1 MTISSLIIAYRVV
14 SKTIENEI
22 HSKLTDSISAY
33 SEEIKFI
40 EDKCLTIAQHLSKD
54 PEMIALL
61 NNREYDKLEQKLRNF
76 YAMKIVDI
84 IEIESPEGKVIR
96 RGHNPE
102 AAGDIKIQ
110 QSIIQTGLSG
120 RSIVS
125 YEKGRS
131 GFAIRAVAPISF
143 KGKIIGLIMAGSRFS
158 KDFVQ
163 HIRSLTSINNGVY
176 RDNDKIIS
184 TYAGYNTLNADIIKK
199 LKANKIIFLEKEVL
213 NGEKSYVILKP
224 LFSANNT
231 FWGALCMAISQKSEN
246 KYLIYYRKLL
256 TFMIGLGIL
265 LSLILY
271 FFLARNINKSL
282 LKIISGLDGFS
293 INDFSTRINLDGNDE
308 FNKIAD
314 SFNKLAQKLQLYNTK
329 ILKLQEDMVQSAKL
343 ATAGQ
348 LAAGFAHEIR
358 NPLSSIKMMVQMV
371 RTNIKGEKEQKEITI
386 ILNEIERINHIV
398 KELIEFAKPSVMHFQ
413 NTNINSIITDIL
425 NLFKYRIE
433 HQSIKIEK
441 KLDKSLPAI
450 PVDTEK
456 IKVSIINLIINAVQA
471 MPAGGVLS
479 ITTSLS
485 GSENILIKVCDT
497 GGGIEKSNF
506 KNIFEPFFTTKKEGT
521 GLGLALV
528 KVIIER
534 HQGKIEVTSGKE
546 KTCFTILL
554 PVNLSDEDIVI

>member
-1 MTISSLIIAYRVV
+1 MTISSLIIGYRVV

-22 HSKLTDSISAY
+22 HSKLKDSISAY

-40 EDKCLTIAQHLSKD
+40 EDKCLTIARHLSRD
-54 PEMIALL
+54 PEIKTLL
-61 NNREYDKLEQKLRNF
+61 DSREYDKLEQKLRDF
-76 YAMKIVDI
+76 YTMKIVDI
-84 IEIESPEGKVIR
+84 IEIESPKGKVIR

-131 GFAIRAVAPISF
+131 GFAIRAVAPIGY

-176 RDNDKIIS
+176 RNNDKIIS
-184 TYAGYNTLNADIIKK
+184 TYTGYNTLDSNTVKK
-199 LKANKIIFLEKEVL
+199 LRSNNILFLEKEVL

-231 FWGALCMAISQKSEN
+231 YWGALCMAISQKSQN
-246 KYLIYYRKLL
+246 KHLIYYRQLL

-282 LKIISGLDGFS
+282 RKIISGLDGFS
-293 INDFSTRINLDGNDE
+293 INDFSTRIHLEGNDE

-314 SFNKLAQKLQLYNTK
+314 SFNKLAQKLQLYNSK

-358 NPLSSIKMMVQMV
+358 NPLSSIKMMAQIV
-371 RTNIKGEKEQKEITI
+371 RKNISSEKGYKEITI

-398 KELIEFAKPSVMHFQ
+398 KELIEFAKPSAMHFKVKSI
-413 NTNINSIITDIL
+413 NTIINDIL

-433 HQSIKIEK
+433 HQNIKVEK
-441 KLDKSLPAI
+441 NLGKSLPDI

-456 IKVSIINLIINAVQA
+456 IKVCIINLIVNAIQE

-485 GSENILIKVCDT
+485 GSENILIEVCDT
-497 GGGIEKSNF
+497 GSGIKKSNL

-528 KVIIER
+528 KVIIKR
-534 HQGKIEVTSGKE
+534 HRGKIKVKSDKKE
-546 KTCFTILL
+546 TCFTILL
-554 PVNLSDEDIVI
+554 PVNLSEESIVI